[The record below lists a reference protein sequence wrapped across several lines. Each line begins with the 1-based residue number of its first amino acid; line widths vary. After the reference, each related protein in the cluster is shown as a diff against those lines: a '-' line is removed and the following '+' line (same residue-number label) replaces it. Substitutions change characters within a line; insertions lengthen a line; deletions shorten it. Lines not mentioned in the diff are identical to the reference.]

1 VVEVPWK
8 YLKCDYYC
16 FVESSYDNNFS
27 KIALAI
33 TSAQLA
39 KKMSIKEFGVGED
52 LAFNFLGWVE
62 DRLEIICQMKKP
74 IMDLEHSERLT
85 RSGHMCTALRKYWGV
100 TDLTMIAE
108 GFCSRDSSKTQG
120 LDLAKVYAERDSDVT
135 ECITVAHA
143 SLTNDK
149 MLSDLVALPYR
160 YLADNE
166 VEWGEILTYPGNAD
180 KVLRNS
186 SFPKMLRKSLSEPVF
201 EEDLPEDA
209 YFELKE
215 AINNNGFYI
224 QELPE

>member
-1 VVEVPWK
+1 MEVPWECP
-8 YLKCDYYC
+8 KCDYYC
-16 FVESSYDNNFS
+16 FVESTYDNNFS

-39 KKMSIKEFGVGED
+39 KKLSVKEFGVGED
-52 LAFNFLGWVE
+52 LTFNFMGWI
-62 DRLEIICQMKKP
+62 DDSLEIVCQMKKSV
-74 IMDLEHSERLT
+74 MTLEHSDRLL
-85 RSGHMCTALRKYWGV
+85 RSGHLCMALRRYWGV

-108 GFCSRDSSKTQG
+108 GFCSKDASKTKG
-120 LDLAKVYAERDSDVT
+120 LDLAKVYAERDSSVV

-143 SLTNDK
+143 SITNDK
-149 MLSDLVALPYR
+149 MLSDLVALPYK

-166 VEWGEILTYPGNAD
+166 IEWGEILTSPGNAD

-186 SFPKMLRKSLSEPVF
+186 SFPKMLRKSLNEPVSTD
-201 EEDLPEDA
+201 DLPEEA

-215 AINNNGFYI
+215 AINNNGFYM

>member
-1 VVEVPWK
+1 M
-8 YLKCDYYC
+8 
-16 FVESSYDNNFS
+16 ESSYDNNFS

-39 KKMSIKEFGVGED
+39 KKMSVKEFGVGED
-52 LAFNFLGWVE
+52 LTFNFMGWID

-74 IMDLEHSERLT
+74 VMALEHADRLM
-85 RSGHMCTALRKYWGV
+85 RSGHLCTALRKYWGV

-108 GFCSRDSSKTQG
+108 GFCSKDASKTKG
-120 LDLAKVYAERDSDVT
+120 LDLAKVYADRDSDVM

-143 SLTNDK
+143 SLAGDK
-149 MLSDLVALPYR
+149 MLSDLVALPYK
-160 YLADNE
+160 YLADNDI
-166 VEWGEILTYPGNAD
+166 EWGEILTYPGNAD

-186 SFPKMLRKSLSEPVF
+186 SFPKMLRKSLSESIF
-201 EEDLPEDA
+201 MEELPDEA
-209 YFELKE
+209 YYELRE

>member
-1 VVEVPWK
+1 VEVPWK
-8 YLKCDYYC
+8 YPKYDYYC
-16 FVESSYDNNFS
+16 FVESTYDNNFS

-39 KKMSIKEFGVGED
+39 KKLSVKEFGVGED
-52 LAFNFLGWVE
+52 LTFNFMGWI
-62 DRLEIICQMKKP
+62 DDSLEIVCQMKKP
-74 IMDLEHSERLT
+74 VMALEHSDRLL
-85 RSGHMCTALRKYWGV
+85 RSGHLCTALRRYWGV

-108 GFCSRDSSKTQG
+108 GFCSRDASKTKG
-120 LDLAKVYAERDSDVT
+120 LDLAKVYAERDSDVV

-143 SLTNDK
+143 SITNDK
-149 MLSDLVALPYR
+149 MLSDLVALPYK

-166 VEWGEILTYPGNAD
+166 IEWGEILTYPGNAD

-186 SFPKMLRKSLSEPVF
+186 SFPKMLRKSLAEPVSI
-201 EEDLPEDA
+201 EELPDEA

-215 AINNNGFYI
+215 AINNNGFYM